1 MKGIKVI
8 DVGSNP
14 EETQFG
20 TCENVKII
28 ETFLGRED
36 HGILTCYLTVEG
48 DGFGVSIGGY
58 CLDKYDENKR
68 KRIAYHKS
76 FELIDRILEVV
87 GVSTWEELQGK
98 YIRVK
103 SNGFGGRVTEI
114 GNLIKDDWLDF
125 CTFFKERID
134 E

>member
-1 MKGIKVI
+1 M
-8 DVGSNP
+8 NN
-14 EETQFG
+14 TL
-20 TCENVKII
+20 ENVKII
-28 ETFLGRED
+28 NTFLGKEE
-36 HGILTCYLTVEG
+36 HGILTWYLTVKG
-48 DGFGVSIGGY
+48 DGFVVSIGGY

-103 SNGFGGRVTEI
+103 INGFGCRVTKI
-114 GNLIKDDWLDF
+114 GNLIKDDWLDVD
-125 CTFFKERID
+125 TFFEEETD

>member
-1 MKGIKVI
+1 MSKKIK
-8 DVGSNP
+8 
-14 EETQFG
+14 
-20 TCENVKII
+20 NVKITK
-28 ETFLGRED
+28 TFLGRED

-48 DGFGVSIGGY
+48 DGFVGSIGGY
-58 CLDKYDENKR
+58 CLEKYDENKR
-68 KRIAYHKS
+68 KRVAYHKS

-103 SNGFGGRVTEI
+103 SNDFSGRVTKI
-114 GNLIKDDWLDF
+114 GSLIKDDWLDF
-125 CTFFKERID
+125 DTFLNEETD